1 MARRR
6 AVKAPLGFMPL
17 TALLLLAGCGGAPP
31 ATPASTGLA
40 GQTAGL
46 GGSPANA
53 GSVEVAASTLQAT
66 KLDDDASLAAL
77 EGIRFTPAGTEAA
90 ARLLGSGATGDVL
103 WAATYVYASAG
114 ADPTPLRSLAG
125 SSTASLTIR
134 TMAGAGLL
142 AAGDVAGFGPL
153 LLALAASEQMDG
165 AAPAGYLWEFA
176 ADVLERYTH
185 TGFGPGLAATDPER
199 ATIVAHWQ
207 TWLDT
212 NRDRLR
218 FDATTHLW
226 VVS

>member
-6 AVKAPLGFMPL
+6 AVKAPFCFMPL
-17 TALLLLAGCGGAPP
+17 AALVLLAGCSGSPP
-31 ATPASTGLA
+31 ATPASTAAA
-40 GQTAGL
+40 GQTAAL
-46 GGSPANA
+46 GGSPAGA
-53 GSVEVAASTLQAT
+53 GSVEVAASTLQAA
-66 KLDDDASLAAL
+66 KLDDEASLAAL

-90 ARLLGSGATGDVL
+90 ARMLGSGATGDVL

-114 ADPTPLRSLAG
+114 ADPTPLRTLAG

-134 TMAGAGLL
+134 AMAGARLL
-142 AAGDVAGFGPL
+142 AAGDVAGFVPL

-185 TGFGPGLAATDPER
+185 AGFGPGLAATDPER
-199 ATIVAHWQ
+199 ATIAAQWQ
-207 TWLDT
+207 MWLDT

-218 FDATTHLW
+218 FDATAHLW